1 MEWNG
6 GQYSGLGLFLIH
18 SSSGCCLIVG
28 SLWNVSVCFL
38 WVWVDCLDECLGCLL
53 LAGPPPTHWSGR
65 APCQMR
71 LSDFSPESPCIQRF
85 RTVAATVR
93 QLPTIRQHPD
103 GEWIT
108 KSILKHYSDHRST
121 PRCRYIRRSEC
132 WPIAGVKMTVSAI
145 RSMTTHPLD
154 KKTSLPD
161 AAFGFIT

>member
-1 MEWNG
+1 MCRYAFYGCESIAWTSVSG
-6 GQYSGLGLFLIH
+6 AYYWPDHRPPIGQ
-18 SSSGCCLIVG
+18 
-28 SLWNVSVCFL
+28 
-38 WVWVDCLDECLGCLL
+38 EEP
-53 LAGPPPTHWSGR
+53 LAR
-65 APCQMR
+65 CQMR

-132 WPIAGVKMTVSAI
+132 WPIASVKMRGSAI
-145 RSMTTHPLD
+145 RSMTTTHPPD

>member
-1 MEWNG
+1 M
-6 GQYSGLGLFLIH
+6 
-18 SSSGCCLIVG
+18 V
-28 SLWNVSVCFL
+28 
-38 WVWVDCLDECLGCLL
+38 ECLGCLL

-121 PRCRYIRRSEC
+121 PRCRYIRLSEC
-132 WPIAGVKMTVSAI
+132 WPIASVQMTVSAI
-145 RSMTTHPLD
+145 RSMTTTHSLG

-161 AAFGFIT
+161 AAFGCFTRVYVHSKIQNP

>member
-1 MEWNG
+1 M
-6 GQYSGLGLFLIH
+6 
-18 SSSGCCLIVG
+18 V
-28 SLWNVSVCFL
+28 
-38 WVWVDCLDECLGCLL
+38 ECLGCLL

-103 GEWIT
+103 GEWLT
-108 KSILKHYSDHRST
+108 KSILKHYSDRRST

-132 WPIAGVKMTVSAI
+132 WPVASARMTVSAI
-145 RSMTTHPLD
+145 RSMTTTHPPTGQEDLIARCGIRIYH
-154 KKTSLPD
+154 LNLR
-161 AAFGFIT
+161 AFKDPEPRSQCLSEGAV